1 MIPPPQSWGIRVLQ
15 RLSTLA
21 AVVVT
26 VVCVADL
33 LWWAWGTPAL
43 PRPAFGGFIMTPDSA
58 AGMAVAGLAL
68 WFGRHAAMPRWSLV
82 LSRVLGA
89 LVATWGILFF
99 IEWMSRYNLGID
111 GLLFGERVQARA
123 GAEFRRLGLN
133 TAAALAFIGIGLVL
147 MHASRHALRVLAG
160 FAAVVALLIAFLAA
174 VGYVNGEEILYGLSP
189 ANGMAFSSAL
199 GCIALALGILFAR
212 RSEGMAAI
220 LVDSAGGGVLAR
232 RLLPAAVI
240 VPMILGRLWLVGERV
255 GIYGA
260 RGGASLFI
268 VATTVVFVWVITRSA
283 RVVHAADL
291 QRARLLDRE
300 QIARQEAEGANQAK
314 GNFLAVMSHELRTP
328 LSAIIGYEEL
338 LADGITGPVTE
349 PQRQQLGR
357 IKASAR
363 HLLQLIDEI
372 LTYSRAEAGRE
383 EVLTETVPVS
393 AVVDEAVGLVAPL
406 ADDKG
411 VALGVTSPPPTLSAR
426 TDPRKVRQILVNL
439 LSNAV
444 KFTEPGGRVTL
455 DVGAADGRMQF
466 TVRDSGIGIPSEH
479 LERIFDPFWQ
489 VEQQP
494 TRRAG
499 GTGLGLSVSRRLAR
513 MMGGDIAVES
523 AVGQGSTFV
532 VTLPR

>member
-1 MIPPPQSWGIRVLQ
+1 
-15 RLSTLA
+15 LA
-21 AVVVT
+21 AVIVT
-26 VVCVADL
+26 ALCALDL
-33 LWWAWGTPAL
+33 LWWAWRSPVPL
-43 PRPAFGGFIMTPDSA
+43 RPAVLGTFIMTPDSA
-58 AGMAVAGLAL
+58 AGMIVAAIAL
-68 WFGRHAAMPRWSLV
+68 WLARDSDEPPWAVWV
-82 LSRVLGA
+82 SRVLGVIVAVWGA
-89 LVATWGILFF
+89 LFLA
-99 IEWMSRYNLGID
+99 EWLSGHDLGID

-123 GAEFRRLGLN
+123 GEEFRRVGLN
-133 TAAALAFIGIGLVL
+133 TAATLVL
-147 MHASRHALRVLAG
+147 IGVALVLVHARRRALRALSSAS
-160 FAAVVALLIAFLAA
+160 ALVALLIAFLAA

-189 ANGMAFSSAL
+189 ANGMAFSTAL
-199 GCIALALGILFAR
+199 GCIALALGIMFAR

-240 VPMILGRLWLVGERV
+240 VPIILGRLWLTGERV

-300 QIARQEAEGANQAK
+300 QLARQEAEGANQAK

-349 PQRQQLGR
+349 AQRQQLGR

-372 LTYSRAEAGRE
+372 LTFSRAEAGRE

-393 AVVDEAVGLVAPL
+393 DVVDEAVGLVAPL

-411 VALGVTSPPPTLSAR
+411 VALGVTSPPSSLSAR

-455 DVGAADGRMQF
+455 DVLASDGRMQF
-466 TVRDSGIGIPSEH
+466 TVQDSGIGIPSEH

-523 AVGQGSTFV
+523 AVGLGSTFV

>member
-1 MIPPPQSWGIRVLQ
+1 MSDPARSWGIRVLQ
-15 RLSTLA
+15 RLSGLA

-26 VVCVADL
+26 VVCGIDL
-33 LWWAWGTPAL
+33 VWWAWPAAVPL
-43 PRPAFGGFIMTPDSA
+43 RPAFGTFIMTPDSA
-58 AGMAVAGLAL
+58 AGMALAGIALLLA
-68 WFGRHAAMPRWSLV
+68 RHTAVPRWALI

-89 LVATWGILFF
+89 AMAIWGLLFLL
-99 IEWMSRYNLGID
+99 EWVSQRDLGID
-111 GLLFGERVQARA
+111 GLLFGDRVVARG
-123 GAEFRRLGLN
+123 GAASGRLGLN
-133 TAAALAFIGIGLVL
+133 TAAAYVLIGLGL
-147 MHASRHALRVLAG
+147 MLLHVGNRALRAIGG
-160 FAAVVALLIAFLAA
+160 FATVVALLIAFLAA
-174 VGYVNGEEILYGLSP
+174 VGYVNNEESLYGLSP
-189 ANGMAFSSAL
+189 ANGMAFSTAL
-199 GCIALALGILFAR
+199 GCIALCLGMLFAR
-212 RSEGMAAI
+212 RSDGMAAI

-240 VPMILGRLWLVGERV
+240 VPLILGRLWLTGERV

-268 VATTVVFVWVITRSA
+268 VATTVVFVWVVTRSA

-300 QIARQEAEGANQAK
+300 QVARQEAEGANQAK

-338 LADGITGPVTE
+338 LADGITGPVTDA
-349 PQRQQLGR
+349 QRQQLGR

-372 LTYSRAEAGRE
+372 LTFSRAEAGRE

-393 AVVDEAVGLVAPL
+393 SVVDEAVGLVAPL

-455 DVGAADGRMQF
+455 DVGAGDGRMQF
-466 TVRDSGIGIPSEH
+466 TVSDSGIGIPAEH

-499 GTGLGLSVSRRLAR
+499 GTGLGLSVSRRLAQ
-513 MMGGDIAVES
+513 MMGGDIAVRS
-523 AVGQGSTFV
+523 AVGRGSTFI

>member
-1 MIPPPQSWGIRVLQ
+1 MSAPSQSWGIFVLQ

-26 VVCVADL
+26 VVCGVDL
-33 LWWAWGTPAL
+33 LWWAWLEPMPL
-43 PRPAFGGFIMTPDSA
+43 RPAIGTFIMTPDSA
-58 AGMAVAGLAL
+58 AGMLVAAVALWLA
-68 WFGRHAAMPRWSLV
+68 RHTAVPRWSLI
-82 LSRVLGA
+82 LSQLLGA
-89 LVATWGILFF
+89 ALSVWGILFLV
-99 IEWMSRYNLGID
+99 ERLSGYSLGID
-111 GLLFGERVQARA
+111 NLLFGERVLEHGSVA
-123 GAEFRRLGLN
+123 GPLGLN
-133 TAAALAFIGIGLVL
+133 TAAAFTLVGVAL
-147 MHASRHALRVLAG
+147 MWLHSGSRALRSISG
-160 FAAVVALLIAFLAA
+160 FSTVVALLIAFLAA
-174 VGYVNGEEILYGLSP
+174 VGYVNGEESLYGLSP
-189 ANGMAFSSAL
+189 ANGMAFSTAL
-199 GCIALALGILFAR
+199 GCIALCLGMLFAR
-212 RSEGMAAI
+212 RSDGMAAI
-220 LVDSAGGGVLAR
+220 LLDSAGGGVLAR

-240 VPMILGRLWLVGERV
+240 VPMVLGKLWLTGERV

-268 VATTVVFVWVITRSA
+268 VATTIVFVWVVTRSA

-300 QIARQEAEGANQAK
+300 QVARQEAEGANQAK

-349 PQRQQLGR
+349 AQRQQLSR

-372 LTYSRAEAGRE
+372 LTFSRAEAGRE
-383 EVLTETVPVS
+383 QVLNETVPVS

-411 VALGVTSPPPTLSAR
+411 VVLGVTSPPSSLSAR

-455 DVGAADGRMQF
+455 DVGAGDGRMQF
-466 TVRDSGIGIPSEH
+466 TVRDSGIGIPAEH

-499 GTGLGLSVSRRLAR
+499 GTGLGLSVSRRLAQ

-523 AVGQGSTFV
+523 AVGHGSTFV

>member
-1 MIPPPQSWGIRVLQ
+1 MSASTRSWGIRVLQ

-21 AVVVT
+21 AVFVT
-26 VVCVADL
+26 TVCAVDL
-33 LWWAWGTPAL
+33 LWWAWRL
-43 PRPAFGGFIMTPDSA
+43 PLPLRPAFGTFIMTPDSA

-68 WFGRHAAMPRWSLV
+68 WLGRHAAVPRWALI
-82 LSRVLGA
+82 LSRILGA
-89 LVATWGILFF
+89 IVAAWGIVFL
-99 IEWMSRYNLGID
+99 IEWVSGVDLGID

-123 GAEFRRLGLN
+123 GTEFRRLGLN
-133 TAAALAFIGIGLVL
+133 TAAAFALIGVALAL
-147 MHASRHALRVLAG
+147 MHVRRHAVRTLSG
-160 FAAVVALLIAFLAA
+160 IAALIALLIAFLAG

-189 ANGMAFSSAL
+189 ANGMAFSTAI
-199 GCIALALGILFAR
+199 GCIALALGIMFAR
-212 RSEGMAAI
+212 RAEGMAAI

-240 VPMILGRLWLVGERV
+240 VPIILGRLWLTGERV

-300 QIARQEAEGANQAK
+300 QVARQEAEGANQAK

-349 PQRQQLGR
+349 AQRQQLGR

-411 VALGVTSPPPTLSAR
+411 VALGVTSPPSSLSAR

-439 LSNAV
+439 LGNAV

-455 DVGAADGRMQF
+455 DVLASDGRMQF

-499 GTGLGLSVSRRLAR
+499 GTGLGLSVSRRLAQ
-513 MMGGDIAVES
+513 MMGGDIIVES

>member
-1 MIPPPQSWGIRVLQ
+1 MSAPASSWGIRVLQ
-15 RLSTLA
+15 RLSALA
-21 AVVVT
+21 AIVVT
-26 VVCVADL
+26 AVCVIDL
-33 LWWAWGTPAL
+33 VWWAWRTPVPMRPAL
-43 PRPAFGGFIMTPDSA
+43 GTFIMTPDSA
-58 AGMAVAGLAL
+58 AGMAVAGIAL
-68 WFGRHAAMPRWSLV
+68 WLGRHAGVPRWSLIV
-82 LSRVLGA
+82 SRLLGA
-89 LVATWGILFF
+89 AVAIWGILFLV
-99 IEWMSRYNLGID
+99 EWGASLDLGID
-111 GLLFGERVQARA
+111 GLIFGDRMQARGWA
-123 GAEFRRLGLN
+123 TPGRLGLN
-133 TAAALAFIGIGLVL
+133 TAAAFALIGVALVL
-147 MHASRHALRVLAG
+147 LHARRRAIRALGG
-160 FAAVVALLIAFLAA
+160 FAALIALLIAFLAA
-174 VGYVNGEEILYGLSP
+174 VGYVNGEEVLYGLSP
-189 ANGMAFSSAL
+189 ANGMALSTAL
-199 GCIALALGILFAR
+199 GCLALSLGMLFAR
-212 RSEGMAAI
+212 RSDGMAAI

-240 VPMILGRLWLVGERV
+240 VPIILGRLWLTGEHVGM
-255 GIYGA
+255 YGA

-268 VATTVVFVWVITRSA
+268 VATTVVFVWVVTRSA

-300 QIARQEAEGANQAK
+300 QVARQEAEGANQAK

-349 PQRQQLGR
+349 AQRQQLGR

-383 EVLTETVPVS
+383 EVLNETVPVS

-411 VALGVTSPPPTLSAR
+411 VALGVTSPPSSLSAR

-466 TVRDSGIGIPSEH
+466 TVRDSGIGIPAEH

-499 GTGLGLSVSRRLAR
+499 GTGLGLSVSRRLAQI
-513 MMGGDIAVES
+513 MGGDIAVES
-523 AVGQGSTFV
+523 AVGQGSTFT